1 MKKII
6 LNEGQVRRLT
16 SKIINEQQSNRT
28 IFSVDFQNAFASGQ
42 YNFNPQ
48 YEKIVNDNVE
58 KIDQFVKGKNI
69 ENFKLVITSGESQV
83 TNPKGFEEKG
93 SLAKKR
99 SEVLKGYLDIVVPK
113 VLNMKPSI
121 EVSQPIIGKTPWV
134 AGVDDK
140 DDRKFTAEQFVKV
153 NVVVVSNEPIKPKPE
168 KRYWLE
174 DTVKMN
180 NPQGNPSGIGFVI
193 GRKEVIMDPNYGYRG
208 LKGPWYEIEIFPSDT
223 DYYKTVVGN
232 RTTNLDKSI
241 QNYMKQYKTDIVRRG
256 TTQQN
261 DFTPEGIAQMKL
273 QNLFTPS
280 KTV

>member
-6 LNEGQVRRLT
+6 LNENQVRRLT
-16 SKIINEQQSNRT
+16 SVIISEQQSNRT

-58 KIDQFVKGKNI
+58 KIDQFIKGKNI

-99 SEVLKGYLDIVVPK
+99 AEVLKGYLDIVVPK
-113 VLNMKPSI
+113 VLNMTPSI
-121 EVSQPIIGKTPWV
+121 ELSQPIIGKTPWV

-140 DDRKFTAEQFVKV
+140 DDPKYTAEQFVKV
-153 NVVVVSNEPIKPKPE
+153 NVVVISNEPIKPQVE
-168 KRYWLE
+168 RRVSVI

-180 NPQGNPSGIGFVI
+180 NPQGNPSGVGFVMSI
-193 GRKEVIMDPNYGYRG
+193 AELVFDPNYGYKTTKSYNE
-208 LKGPWYEIEIFPSDT
+208 LEMFPTDT
-223 DYYKTVVGN
+223 DYFKSTVGN
-232 RTTNLDKSI
+232 NLDGLEKAIEKYKS
-241 QNYMKQYKTDIVRRG
+241 MYKTDVVRKG
-256 TTQQN
+256 TTKQN
-261 DFTPEGIAQMKL
+261 NYTSEGIAQMKR

-280 KTV
+280 KAV

>member
-6 LNEGQVRRLT
+6 LNENQIRRLT
-16 SKIINEQQSNRT
+16 SKIISEQQSNRT

-58 KIDQFVKGKNI
+58 KIDQFIKGKNI

-99 SEVLKGYLDIVVPK
+99 AEVLKGYLDIVVPK

-121 EVSQPIIGKTPWV
+121 ELSQPVIGKTPWV

-140 DDRKFTAEQFVKV
+140 DDPKYTAEQFVKV
-153 NVVVVSNEPIKPKPE
+153 NVVVVSNEPIEPKVE
-168 KRYWLE
+168 RRVSVI

-180 NPQGNPSGIGFVI
+180 NPQGNPSGVGFVMSI
-193 GRKEVIMDPNYGYRG
+193 GELVFDPNFGYRTVKKYNE
-208 LKGPWYEIEIFPSDT
+208 LEIFPTDT
-223 DYYKTVVGN
+223 DYFKSTVGGNLSGLDDAIEKYK
-232 RTTNLDKSI
+232 S
-241 QNYMKQYKTDIVRRG
+241 MYKTDVVRRG
-256 TTQQN
+256 TTKQN
-261 DFTPEGIAQMKL
+261 NYTPEGTSQMKR

-280 KTV
+280 KAV

>member
-6 LNEGQVRRLT
+6 LNEGQVKRLT

-58 KIDQFVKGKNI
+58 KIDQFIKGKNI

-99 SEVLKGYLDIVVPK
+99 AEVLKGYLDIVVPK

-121 EVSQPIIGKTPWV
+121 ELSQPVIGKTPWV

-140 DDRKFTAEQFVKV
+140 DDPKYTVEQFVKV
-153 NVVVVSNEPIKPKPE
+153 NVVVVSNEPIEPKVE
-168 KRYWLE
+168 RRVSVV

-180 NPQGNPSGIGFVI
+180 NPQGNLSGVGFVMSI
-193 GRKEVIMDPNYGYRG
+193 NELVFDPNYGYKNTKTYNE
-208 LKGPWYEIEIFPSDT
+208 LEIFPTDT
-223 DYYKTVVGN
+223 GYFKSTVGGNLSGLESAIEKYK
-232 RTTNLDKSI
+232 L
-241 QNYMKQYKTDIVRRG
+241 MYKTDTVRRG
-256 TTQQN
+256 TTKQN
-261 DFTPEGIAQMKL
+261 DYTPEGITQMKR

-280 KTV
+280 KAV